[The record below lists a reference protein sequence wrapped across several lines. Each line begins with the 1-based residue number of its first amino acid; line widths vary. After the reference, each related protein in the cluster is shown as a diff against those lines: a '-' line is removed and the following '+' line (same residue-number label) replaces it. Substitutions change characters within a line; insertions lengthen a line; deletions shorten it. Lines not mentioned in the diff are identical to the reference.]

1 MPPMF
6 LRQFLTLL
14 AAAALGCPALAQ
26 SEKLD
31 LRTLSLG
38 SSDFPQLWALNAAT
52 PVAIPF
58 SAIQPSEPL
67 RLNRSDPLRI
77 FKGALNAKGQPAD
90 LTPTLVKLPAAS
102 SILLLGWM
110 VADTPHFFPI
120 PDPFTTARNDD
131 WLVINSTTKNVAI
144 QIGANT
150 KPTPV
155 KPSSHAPIRV
165 TAPANEGAA
174 VIVAIPKDQGWK
186 TIYSTYWPIYPD
198 KRCLVIL
205 VEDGAKIRV
214 KVVCDEFKKPAVANP

>member
-1 MPPMF
+1 MF
-6 LRQFLTLL
+6 PRQFLTLL
-14 AAAALGCPALAQ
+14 AAAALACPVSAQ

-38 SSDFPQLWALNAAT
+38 STDFPQLWALNATT
-52 PVAIPF
+52 PVAIAF
-58 SAIQPSEPL
+58 STIQPSEPL
-67 RLNRSDPLRI
+67 RLNRTDPLRI
-77 FKGALNAKGQPAD
+77 FKGKLNDKGQPAD
-90 LTPTLVKLPAAS
+90 PTPTLVKLPTDS

-110 VADTPHFFPI
+110 VADTPRFFPI
-120 PDPFTTARNDD
+120 PDPFTAARTDD
-131 WLVINSTTKNVAI
+131 WLVINSTARNVAI

-165 TAPANEGAA
+165 TAPVNEGAA

-198 KRCLVIL
+198 KRCLVLII
-205 VEDGAKIRV
+205 EDGAKIRV
-214 KVVCDEFKKPAVANP
+214 KVICDEFKKPAAANP